1 MSEKQTITSKDV
13 VKTIQLGFNLKPV
26 SKKPSRRYRKG
37 SKYDPILEA
46 FKKGDQTLV
55 EVAISGKDANY
66 IRTQLNKRI
75 DAQERKYSK
84 IKVSVVNS
92 VCYLEKVT

>member
-1 MSEKQTITSKDV
+1 MSEKQEIKPKDV
-13 VKTIQLGFNLKPV
+13 GTVAQLGFDLTPV
-26 SKKPSRRYRKG
+26 KKKPSRRYRKG

-46 FKKGDQTLV
+46 FKTGDQTLV
-55 EVAISGKDANY
+55 EVSISGKDANY

-92 VCYLEKVT
+92 VWYLEKVT